1 MAIYRTIT
9 LDASNL
15 VKTKHLGTGAA
26 SGSTFLAG
34 DQTYKTIVGGNA
46 WDSIVQVAGSDF
58 TTTGQTL
65 VDITGLLCGLLANSK
80 YEFEAMLFVGTS
92 AVTTGCKYG
101 VQFSASGAAAYVVYS
116 GAVSSTTGAIT
127 STNALNTACATAFL
141 TTSGMLGMVIV
152 KGFIVTGANAGNVTM
167 QTMKVTSGTSTVK
180 VGSML
185 KVRKIA

>member
-1 MAIYRTIT
+1 MLQRTLA
-9 LDASNL
+9 LDGNNR
-15 VKTKHLGTGAA
+15 VRPVDLGSGAA

-101 VQFSASGAAAYVVYS
+101 VQFSASGAAAYAVYTGS
-116 GAVSSTTGAIT
+116 LASTTGAIT

-180 VGSML
+180 IGSML
-185 KVRKIA
+185 KVRKVA